1 MEWSLATGRL
11 PDAADIAVAYTWYWA
26 INGLAA
32 EGMRWLRAVAD
43 EVEQV
48 DGDRR
53 IEGRREA
60 AVLRS
65 LGLLANPM
73 GDVRAAAS
81 YCRRAI
87 LLSRSVGDDVGTT
100 AALLTLGI
108 AEWARGDLAAAA
120 TAHDEALTLAARTG
134 ERWHRLAALTLRAR
148 TALDAGEDDA
158 LDRIETAIA
167 AGHQDD
173 ERQLL
178 SVAMSLLARFHLG
191 SGQVAAAAIAAESA
205 LDRARRINY
214 REGEVGAL
222 NLLGRIRL
230 EQEERDAAAECFATA
245 LRIAADSQIRGAV
258 CETLESL
265 GLHAAE
271 SGRAEHAQLLL
282 QAAGRER
289 DRLGLR
295 APVFGGDAV
304 LRATQSTSESLGAAT
319 ALVRARVMVTKV
331 DELVADLLADTTGE
345 GRSRVS

>member
-43 EVEQV
+43 EVEHV
-48 DGDRR
+48 DGDQR
-53 IEGRREA
+53 IGARREA

-65 LGLLANPM
+65 LGLLANPT
-73 GDVRAAAS
+73 GDVRAAAT

-87 LLSRSVGDDVGTT
+87 VLSRSVGDDVGTT

-120 TAHDEALTLAARTG
+120 VAHDEALGLAAGTG

-148 TALDAGEDDA
+148 TALDAGEGDA

-178 SVAMSLLARFHLG
+178 SVAMSLLARHHLG
-191 SGQVAAAAIAAESA
+191 NGQVATAAIAAEGA
-205 LDRARRINY
+205 LDQARRINY

-230 EQEERDAAAECFATA
+230 EQEERDAAAEFFTTA

-271 SGRAEHAQLLL
+271 SGSAEHAQLLL

-295 APVFGGDAV
+295 VPVVGADAV
-304 LRATQSTSESLGAAT
+304 LRAKQSTAEILGAAT
-319 ALVRARVMVTKV
+319 ALVRARVMLTKV
-331 DELVADLLADTTGE
+331 DELVTDLLAGPTGE
-345 GRSRVS
+345 GRSMVS